1 MIGLGLGVGKG
12 GGPVSAPAI
21 GTVDAV
27 LFERDGNW
35 TGSDISSMNSHSSTT
50 LSLGTA
56 DVGGISN
63 YVILNVDSSSG
74 VDAQMGI
81 GSTNSLFSSLPI
93 DYYNTSSGS
102 FKITVKVF
110 IPSSN
115 TSTGA
120 VTKIRHGN
128 TSNTFATSED
138 TWTVHTRTKTID
150 SLPSPTSDND
160 YFEVE
165 LEDTTSN
172 EPAQNDQM
180 YVTQFKVEFIA
191 D

>member
-35 TGSDISSMNSHSSTT
+35 TGSDISSLNSNSATT

-56 DVGGISN
+56 DVGLGAS
-63 YVILNVDSSSG
+63 
-74 VDAQMGI
+74 
-81 GSTNSLFSSLPI
+81 NSLFSSLPI
-93 DYYNTSSGS
+93 DYYNTNSGS
-102 FKITVKVF
+102 FKVTVKVF

-120 VTKIRHGN
+120 SAKIRHG
-128 TSNTFATSED
+128 TTVSSLFATSED
-138 TWTVHTRTKTID
+138 TWTVHTRTKTIA
-150 SLPSPTSDND
+150 SSSSPASDND

-165 LEDTTSN
+165 FDDGTSN

>member
-35 TGSDISSMNSHSSTT
+35 TGSDISSMHSHSSTT

-63 YVILNVDSSSG
+63 YVILTKTGTSNTDPDVGLGAS
-74 VDAQMGI
+74 
-81 GSTNSLFSSLPI
+81 NSLFSSLPI
-93 DYYNTSSGS
+93 DYYNTNSGS
-102 FKITVKVF
+102 FKVTVKVF

-120 VTKIRHGN
+120 SAKIRQGSTLGN
-128 TSNTFATSED
+128 FATSED
-138 TWTVHTRTKTID
+138 TWTVHTRTKTIASSSSPSSD
-150 SLPSPTSDND
+150 SD
-160 YFEVE
+160 YFEVQFY
-165 LEDTTSN
+165 DGTGN
-172 EPAQNDQM
+172 EPAANDQM

>member
-1 MIGLGLGVGKG
+1 MLGLGLGLGKG
-12 GGPVSAPAI
+12 GVRVDPPAI

-35 TGSDISSMNSHSSTT
+35 TGSDISSMHSHSDTT

-63 YVILNVDSSSG
+63 YVIMNVDATDG
-74 VDAQMGI
+74 TDAQMGI
-81 GSTNSLFSSLPI
+81 GASNSLFSSLPI

-120 VTKIRHGN
+120 ITKIRHGN
-128 TSNTFATSED
+128 SANTFATSED
-138 TWTVHTRTKTID
+138 TWTVHTRTKTIA
-150 SLPSPTSDND
+150 SLSSPASDND

-165 LEDTTSN
+165 FEDTTSN
-172 EPAQNDQM
+172 EPIQNDQM